1 MKAVTAETMRSLDAR
16 MISEGVHT
24 GMELMHA
31 AAESAVNILVENMVS
46 FFRFGSRIGILTGKG
61 NNGGDGFVMA
71 SILESMGYGEDGGI
85 RLFCSCDPAD
95 LTGDARTA
103 WEDMSPQL
111 KATVEFDCSVEKLR
125 QCVVLVDA
133 MLGTGITGCPR
144 SPVREWIGMVNESG
158 VPVLSVDIPSGLCAD
173 DGSVSDGCCVQSD
186 MTVTF
191 ALPKAGLLLGEGP
204 RYAGRIA
211 VTDIGI
217 PRQWLEDAPG
227 VIEVTGIPDIKPL
240 FLREPFDTYKQKRG
254 HVLVAGGSCLY
265 SGAPLLSACGALK
278 TGAGLVSV
286 AVPSEMAYMGMTLP
300 KALMV
305 RRIKG
310 DYLTAFETIRDLA
323 EKATVIVAGPGM
335 GNVGEIDG
343 FLAGLLEN
351 TSCPLVLDADA
362 LNRLAVN
369 PALMEKVKTRQGTV
383 ILTPHSGEMMR
394 LLGGDIASGLS
405 REEQAK
411 RLVKRTGAYVVL
423 KGPHSLVAAPDGKI
437 FYNLSG
443 CTALATAG
451 SGDVLSGIIAALAG
465 RPGADILLSVRAGVL
480 IHGLTGEYTA
490 EPPSSGRGVSAD
502 DLLEAIVPVLRRE
515 ISPFA

>member
-1 MKAVTAETMRSLDAR
+1 MKAVTAQTMRSLDAR
-16 MISEGVHT
+16 TIAEGVHT

-31 AAESAVNILVENMVS
+31 AANSAVTALRREMPY
-46 FFRFGSRIGILTGKG
+46 FFCGNRIGILTGKG

-71 SILESMGYGEDGGI
+71 SIFESMGYGEDNGI

-103 WEDMSPQL
+103 WENLSSEL
-111 KATVEFDCSVEKLR
+111 KNTVDYDCSVEKLQ

-173 DGSVSDGCCVQSD
+173 DGSVAEGCCVRAD

-204 RYAGRIA
+204 RYSGRLA

-217 PRQWLEDAPG
+217 PRQWLEEAPG
-227 VIEVTGIPDIKPL
+227 VIEVAGISDIKPL
-240 FLREPFDTYKQKRG
+240 FGREPYDTYKQKRG
-254 HVLVAGGSCLY
+254 HVLVLGGSYLY

-278 TGAGLVSV
+278 TGAGLVSL
-286 AVPSEMAYMGMTLP
+286 AVPSEMAYTGMVVP

-305 RRIKG
+305 RQIPG
-310 DYLTAFETIRDLA
+310 GFLTDYEKVVDLT
-323 EKATVIVAGPGM
+323 EKATAIVAGPGM
-335 GNVGEIDG
+335 GNVPDVDG

-362 LNRLAVN
+362 LNRLATN
-369 PALMEKVKTRQGTV
+369 YDLREKLAARKGVSV
-383 ILTPHSGEMMR
+383 LTPHSGEMAR
-394 LLGGDIASGLS
+394 LLGKDVFAEMS

-411 RLVKRTGAYVVL
+411 SLASQTGAYVVL
-423 KGPHSLVAAPDGKI
+423 KGPHSLVADPSGGI
-437 FYNLSG
+437 YYNLSG

-451 SGDVLSGIIAALAG
+451 SGDVLSGIIAALLA
-465 RPGADILLSVRAGVL
+465 RPGVVIPDAVRAGVL
-480 IHGLTGEYTA
+480 IHGLTGEYA
-490 EPPSSGRGVSAD
+490 APLPSSGRGVTAD
-502 DLLEAIVPVLRRE
+502 DLLEQIVPVMRD

>member
-1 MKAVTAETMRSLDAR
+1 MKAVTAQTMRSLDAR
-16 MISEGVHT
+16 TIAEGVHT

-31 AAESAVNILVENMVS
+31 AANSVVTALMREMPY
-46 FFRFGSRIGILTGKG
+46 FFRGSRIGILTGKG

-71 SILESMGYGEDGGI
+71 SILESMGYGEDNGI

-103 WEDMSPQL
+103 WENLSPEL
-111 KATVEFDCSVEKLR
+111 KNTVDYDCSVEKLQ

-173 DGSVSDGCCVQSD
+173 DGSVAEGCCVRAD

-204 RYAGRIA
+204 RYSGRLA

-217 PRQWLEDAPG
+217 PRQWLEEAAG
-227 VIEVTGIPDIKPL
+227 VIVVTDISDIKPL
-240 FLREPFDTYKQKRG
+240 FGREPYDTYKQKRG
-254 HVLVAGGSCLY
+254 HVLVLGGSCLY

-278 TGAGLVSV
+278 MGAGLVSL
-286 AVPSEMAYMGMTLP
+286 AVPSEMAYTGMVVP

-305 RRIKG
+305 RQVTG
-310 DYLTAFETIRDLA
+310 GFLTDYEKVVDLT
-323 EKATVIVAGPGM
+323 EKATAIVAGPGM
-335 GNVGEIDG
+335 GNVPDVDG
-343 FLAGLLEN
+343 FLAGLLKN

-362 LNRLAVN
+362 LNRLATN
-369 PALMEKVKTRQGTV
+369 HDLCEKLVARKGV
-383 ILTPHSGEMMR
+383 SVLTPHSGEMAR
-394 LLGGDIASGLS
+394 LLGKDVFAGMS

-411 RLVKRTGAYVVL
+411 SLASQTGAYVVL
-423 KGPHSLVAAPDGKI
+423 KGPHSLVADPSGGI
-437 FYNLSG
+437 YYNLSG

-451 SGDVLSGIIAALAG
+451 SGDVLSGIIAALLA
-465 RPGADILLSVRAGVL
+465 RPGVVIPDAVRAGVL
-480 IHGLTGEYTA
+480 IHGLTGEYA
-490 EPPSSGRGVSAD
+490 APLPSSGRGVTAD
-502 DLLEAIVPVLRRE
+502 DLLEQIVPVMRD